1 MLLNLREN
9 KLRLVNC
16 DYYRRT
22 GNSRGFYST
31 TSSTVNPDLKSMIR
45 IYECNSGHLD
55 YIGDD
60 VSYGSGLIYGNLY
73 GVYLG
78 DNDSFQTALSAKIA
92 PNITGVKK
100 VFFDPEC
107 SYPRF
112 KLNELTSIKRCLSP
126 SKADLCVLSRT
137 NIQTYRPKHNSGG
150 DPKDSIVKILYS
162 KSENAYYLIDH
173 CPNTCYSTGNTKDL
187 QKYITR
193 ACTPG
198 TVGIDKFLSA
208 VMNEYIIPSDCTLF
222 YQGKISFLGNQKLF
236 EQIDNILN
244 NYMKI
249 IYDTDLDTF
258 INSNL
263 QSITDE
269 ELKSLSSMLRSSDQ
283 TTVGMGIKLI
293 SSYNIVDAACSIG
306 ILISSSWN
314 NISNNSAI
322 KSVGFQQVLKTLGI
336 SEGSLHSGKTLE
348 MINNLYKTS
357 TNTEDKE
364 KAKGV
369 VLEKVKEELNQKWNY
384 FKSNLDAIPMDFDFT
399 LK

>member
-1 MLLNLREN
+1 MLLNLKEN

-16 DYYRRT
+16 DYYRRA
-22 GNSRGFYST
+22 GGGYYYSSSPSVNS
-31 TSSTVNPDLKSMIR
+31 DLKSMIQ
-45 IYECNSGHLD
+45 IYECNSNNLN

-60 VSYGSGLIYGNLY
+60 LSYRSSLRYGTPY

-78 DNDSFQTALSAKIA
+78 DNDSFQTALSAKIVS
-92 PNITGVKK
+92 NITGVKK

-107 SYPRF
+107 PYPRF

-126 SKADLCVLSRT
+126 SKADLCVLSKT
-137 NIQTYRPKHNSGG
+137 NIQTYRPQHSSGG
-150 DPKDSIVKILYS
+150 DPKDNIVKILYS

-173 CPNTCYSTGNTKDL
+173 CPNTCHNTGNTKDL

-208 VMNEYIIPSDCTLF
+208 VMNEHIIPSDCTLF
-222 YQGKISFLGNQKLF
+222 YQGKISFLGDQKSF

-269 ELKSLSSMLRSSDQ
+269 ELKSLSSMLQSSDQ

-314 NISNNSAI
+314 NISSNSAV

-336 SEGSLHSGKTLE
+336 SEGSLHSGRTLE
-348 MINNLYKTS
+348 IVNNLYKTS
-357 TNTEDKE
+357 TNAEDKE
-364 KAKGV
+364 KAKGII
-369 VLEKVKEELNQKWNY
+369 LEKIKKELNQKWNY